1 MQSPNPF
8 APTAA
13 GPPAATGTEPA
24 QSEHAAAMAA
34 VLDWHRSKKR
44 KQVFRLFGPAGTG
57 KSTLAKA
64 IASQIGGKV
73 LFGAFSG
80 KAASVLRAKGCE
92 AADTIHRLIY
102 QAPHKDSKDRLTF
115 VLNEAS
121 PVRSADL
128 VIIDEVSMV
137 DGILGKD
144 LERFDR
150 PILVL
155 GDRNQ
160 LPPIEGKGYF
170 MRGPAD
176 VELKTV
182 LRQREDNP
190 IIKLATAARSGTRT
204 LSADNQG
211 ASAILRAIDL
221 DVETVLRADQVL
233 VGLNQTRH
241 RFNARIRELLG
252 YPHGIPTQ
260 GDKLVCLKNNPSKG
274 LFNGDICFVTHM
286 LDFTDK
292 FVTMNIR
299 PEAASDRTIEV
310 RVRREFFVEDGAAL
324 REDERRKEKNQ
335 FAFGNVLTV
344 HKAQGSEWKSVV
356 LFDESDKL
364 PEHRSEWL
372 YTGITRASET
382 VIIVR

>member
-1 MQSPNPF
+1 M
-8 APTAA
+8 
-13 GPPAATGTEPA
+13 A
-24 QSEHAAAMAA
+24 QSEQATAMAA
-34 VLDWHRSKKR
+34 VLEWYRGKNR

-64 IASQIGGKV
+64 IASQIGSKV

-137 DGILGKD
+137 DGRLGKD

-155 GDRNQ
+155 GDRHQ
-160 LPPIEGKGYF
+160 LPPVEGKGYF

-204 LSADNQG
+204 LSVDSQG
-211 ASAILRAIDL
+211 ASAIIRGIDL
-221 DVETVLRADQVL
+221 DVEKVLRADQVL
-233 VGLNQTRH
+233 VGLNETRH

-274 LFNGDICFVTHM
+274 LFNGDICFVIDI
-286 LDFTDK
+286 LDLTDK
-292 FVTMNIR
+292 FVTMKIR
-299 PEAASDRTIEV
+299 PEAGSDRTIEV
-310 RVRREFFVEDGAAL
+310 RVRREFFVCKEEDL
-324 REDERRKEKNQ
+324 PQEMRQKEKNQ

-364 PEHRSEWL
+364 PKHRSEWL
-372 YTGITRASET
+372 YTGITRASES
-382 VIIVR
+382 VVIVR